1 MHANLCRSDSA
12 KMQHLRAERPQSCSR
27 QADALKRW
35 NMWCRRQRP
44 DVRLV
49 LAKRDEVL
57 VTGMEDDLTLA
68 QKPTPDPAGL
78 SSSSSLPIAA
88 VTAAAAALTL
98 GRPPLFPACRR
109 GSS

>member
-1 MHANLCRSDSA
+1 MHL
-12 KMQHLRAERPQSCSR
+12 
-27 QADALKRW
+27 
-35 NMWCRRQRP
+35 NMRRRRQRP

-57 VTGMEDDLTLA
+57 VTGMEDDLKLA
-68 QKPTPDPAGL
+68 QKPTLDPAGL
-78 SSSSSLPIAA
+78 CSSSSLPIAA

-109 GSS
+109 GSN